1 MAHGAYLHLTGS
13 KSTYWSAYWMCHG
26 GSWCVC
32 KQGTYPYSNGQNLGY
47 TPFSDPLKYQFVR
60 VKYPTISTQYVWIY
74 IHILFYVLLYMCK
87 PFTAPTYSHYRPI
100 IYIHT
105 HTLYNIYIY
114 IYKAG
119 HQQNHW
125 RHPATQGLPGWR
137 LWKTRAQQ
145 ICSEASSCFFRVKKS
160 TMGWFGGS

>member
-74 IHILFYVLLYMCK
+74 IHILFYILLYMCK

-100 IYIHT
+100 IYIYT
-105 HTLYNIYIY
+105 HTLYHIYI
-114 IYKAG
+114 KQDTNKTTG
-119 HQQNHW
+119 
-125 RHPATQGLPGWR
+125 ATLLPR
-137 LWKTRAQQ
+137 DFRDDD
-145 ICSEASSCFFRVKKS
+145 SEKRERNRSVRRPRVVFFV
-160 TMGWFGGS
+160 